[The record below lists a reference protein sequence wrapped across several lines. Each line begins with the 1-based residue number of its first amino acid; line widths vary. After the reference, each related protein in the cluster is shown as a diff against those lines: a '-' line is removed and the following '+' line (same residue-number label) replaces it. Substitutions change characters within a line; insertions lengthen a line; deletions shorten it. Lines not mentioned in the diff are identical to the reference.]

1 MDLFP
6 SLGPAMNERA
16 GTSEV
21 MRQVIDRAGRKAH
34 PGTHVGGEHLNPGAA
49 PASMVRS
56 ETGPDKSL

>member
-21 MRQVIDRAGRKAH
+21 MRQVIDRRAGK
-34 PGTHVGGEHLNPGAA
+34 PIQA
-49 PASMVRS
+49 PMSEASI
-56 ETGPDKSL
+56 